1 MPLTDEEQL
10 RADLDALVKRVKSL
24 EVALNVVVLSGVAGA
39 FAPGRTVT
47 PTGDPDAP
55 EGVPCPSASS

>member
-1 MPLTDEEQL
+1 MPLTVEEQL

-39 FAPGRTVT
+39 FGLLLIALWGISRL
-47 PTGDPDAP
+47 
-55 EGVPCPSASS
+55 ASR